1 MKRTVG
7 TTRMFVAGMVLM
19 GGALGMFGDI
29 KSAAVNEAFPRVPRT
44 EQEQKA
50 LLQTGETMPAEARG
64 FSLVGRGRSG
74 AGDPCVPTAPV
85 TFSVRVPVVC

>member
-7 TTRMFVAGMVLM
+7 TARMFVAGMVLM

-50 LLQTGETMPAEARG
+50 RLQKDETMPAVTPG
-64 FSLVGRGRSG
+64 VSLVARGRSRE
-74 AGDPCVPTAPV
+74 GDPCVPTAPV
-85 TFSVRVPVVC
+85 TFSARFPIV